1 MSAAG
6 PNNGAHVRIG
16 MSFEDLNERQIA
28 ARVGLLE
35 NMVEIPDGL
44 IARGRGGPNG
54 AWAARD

>member
-1 MSAAG
+1 M
-6 PNNGAHVRIG
+6 RIG

-44 IARGRGGPNG
+44 MRVEEEDQMELVRHGTRSVS
-54 AWAARD
+54 